1 MIINVLFLLLLH
13 LAVELL
19 LGCALGPVWIRLVS

>member
-1 MIINVLFLLLLH
+1 MHEGLGLH

-19 LGCALGPVWIRLVS
+19 LGAVKPPFSAGGVHMAV